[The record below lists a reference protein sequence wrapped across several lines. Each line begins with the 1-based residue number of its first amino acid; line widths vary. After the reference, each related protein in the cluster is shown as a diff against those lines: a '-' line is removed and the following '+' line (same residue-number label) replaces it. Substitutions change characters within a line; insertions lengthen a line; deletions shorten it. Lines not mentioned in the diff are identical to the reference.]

1 MSRPVA
7 TMMRSFLSRDFVETS
22 DGIAYALLA
31 DAPEDGRL
39 PVMPR
44 YRRIASGW
52 AKLEG
57 ELLRAW
63 FHDAPPD
70 RVRHCPRRD
79 CLLPSLAPDE
89 VMVHHEPRR
98 RWRELGAGTEASA
111 IPTRLRNAISRV
123 ARVFCDHGVPA
134 ERIGVTGSVLIG
146 AGGPESDLDLVA
158 YGADVFQQARTAFAA
173 AVRAAELEPLSDDD
187 WERAWRR
194 RGTSLTL
201 LEYRRHEPRK
211 GVNVLADGV
220 KCDLGLVVPQD
231 PPEPAVKVGRHRM
244 EAVVLDDRHAFER
257 PARWTLDGPIP
268 ELVVNTATFVGQVR
282 RGERIEAVGTVER
295 SADGALRLMIGGSRE
310 ACEDRLVVIED
321 SRDAPLPPE
330 PIPRAS

>member
-1 MSRPVA
+1 M
-7 TMMRSFLSRDFVETS
+7 TQSFLARDFVETS
-22 DGIAYALLA
+22 EGIAYALLA

-70 RVRHCPRRD
+70 RLRHCPRRD
-79 CLLPSLAPDE
+79 CLLPSLAPAE
-89 VMVHHEPRR
+89 VIVHHEPRR
-98 RWRELGAGTEASA
+98 RWRELGTGAEALA
-111 IPTRLRNAISRV
+111 IPARLRKAISRV
-123 ARVFCDHGVPA
+123 ARVFRDHGVPA

-146 AGGPESDLDLVA
+146 AAVPESDLDLVA
-158 YGADVFQQARTAFAA
+158 YGADVFERARAAFAV

-201 LEYRRHEPRK
+201 AEYRRHEPRK
-211 GVNVLADGV
+211 GVNVLAEGV
-220 KCDLGLVVPQD
+220 KCDLGLVVPQA
-231 PPEPAVKVGRHRM
+231 PPEPAVKVGRRRM

-310 ACEDRLVVIED
+310 ACEDRLVVIDE
-321 SRDAPLPPE
+321 SRDAPLPPT
-330 PIPRAS
+330 PTP